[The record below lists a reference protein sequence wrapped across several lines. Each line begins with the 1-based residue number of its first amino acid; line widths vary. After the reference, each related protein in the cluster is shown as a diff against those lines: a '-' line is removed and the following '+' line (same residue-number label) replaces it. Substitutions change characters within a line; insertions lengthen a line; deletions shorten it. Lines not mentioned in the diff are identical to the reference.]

1 MEITTMLN
9 ALIDSH
15 GRIPGIFMEKRTRQ
29 HYRIRSWFA
38 KRDKRQREE
47 IARLQAQVAS
57 MERIMERETEKMT
70 RAGMPIVGYIDEFSE
85 EAILANISEHD
96 VGEGGHE

>member
-1 MEITTMLN
+1 MVDNHWKEQRRVEMEITTMLN

-47 IARLQAQVAS
+47 IARLQAQVATL
-57 MERIMERETEKMT
+57 ECIMEREAEKT
-70 RAGMPIVGYIDEFSE
+70 IKALNPYTKE
-85 EAILANISEHD
+85 
-96 VGEGGHE
+96 

>member
-38 KRDKRQREE
+38 KRDKRQRED
-47 IARLQAQVAS
+47 IARLKARVATL
-57 MERIMERETEKMT
+57 ERIMEREAEKT
-70 RAGMPIVGYIDEFSE
+70 AKAGMPK
-85 EAILANISEHD
+85 
-96 VGEGGHE
+96 EGINGKDN